1 MLKLL
6 NIVVVKVSEVQ
17 SGLRGTSVALALPK
31 DLAKEKFCATEQS
44 LVSFLRTDSL

>member
-17 SGLRGTSVALALPK
+17 SGLRGVYAALAL
-31 DLAKEKFCATEQS
+31 AKNFSERKVLRHRTI
-44 LVSFLRTDSL
+44 VSILPAH